1 MRLRH
6 CTAAMGDKVEAVV
19 SSKVEECTM
28 VEDGSTALVPFSYAR
43 CVCVCVCHLPVLAS
57 IVAPR
62 AAKPSVARGYMRL
75 LAAFR
80 VVTRSDL
87 LTARSTIPR
96 SRKPG
101 CSTMTA
107 NS

>member
-62 AAKPSVARGYMRL
+62 AAKPSVARGCMRL

-80 VVTRSDL
+80 VVTRS
-87 LTARSTIPR
+87 A
-96 SRKPG
+96 
-101 CSTMTA
+101 C
-107 NS
+107 